1 MEERNLQ
8 APPIEG
14 DENDN
19 QLIGTPQNDVINGN
33 GGGDQLIG
41 NGGNDILTGGAGEDN
56 IIGGEGIDTARFD
69 DAPNAVTILEDPDQP
84 GRIIA
89 ARLAINEDGVAIIEE
104 NEISGIEQVVFP
116 ETGGSILVDGI
127 VEVTADEIENAIN
140 EPEDGDGL
148 ANVVNPQ
155 ENQDLTING
164 DENDN
169 VLVGGAGDDT
179 INGLG
184 GNDTLTG
191 GLGNDT
197 LDGGAD
203 NDTAS
208 FNDLDVGVTAD
219 LANGSSTRVTGFQLV
234 TSNAPLASLTTGQSP
249 SELFDEAAAGNL
261 YFNIHTNDF
270 PGGEIRGQL
279 TVEDSVPSDGF
290 PRVLTLSAT
299 LDSAQEPNDASDS
312 EATGTAQVIIIDDGN
327 SITYNSFLDVTGI
340 SQTDLLPVA
349 GVSSIHIHNAPA
361 GVNGPVIV
369 DPIQDAGGNV
379 FGESPDAPDGN
390 VIQFEVD
397 QDTLI
402 NIENLEG
409 SDDDDLLQG
418 DENDNVLNGLG
429 GNDTLVGGLGED
441 QLNGGEGI
449 DTAVF
454 NDIDVPV
461 SVTLGGD
468 FVPQGVRETG
478 FSVEVDDQ
486 PLASLTTEQSPEELV
501 EEAVAGNLYYNI
513 HTTDF
518 PGGEIRGQLLVESD
532 ETEEGVRTI
541 TLNAQLDA
549 AQEPNGASDS
559 EATGVGTVVIR
570 VEDDVVTYSSD
581 LSVEGIAST
590 ELLPVAGVSAIHL
603 HNAPAGINGPVITD
617 IVQDAGGDVNGELED
632 GGDVFFEVIERD
644 NLDSIENVEGSN
656 DDDLILG
663 DENDNVLNG
672 NDGDDTI
679 RGLAGNDVLNGG
691 AGNDILEG
699 GADNDTLV
707 GGLGNDQLDGGE
719 GIDTVDFRDIDVA
732 VNAALIEGGGI
743 ALRTPGFSVDFDDQ
757 PLESLTTEQSPE
769 ELVAEAVA
777 GNLYYNIHTNDFPGG
792 EIRGQLLVT
801 SDVTEGG
808 IRTITLNAQLD
819 AAQEPDGAS
828 DSEATGNGTVVI
840 VVDGDSVTYSS
851 DLSVSGISPMDLLP
865 VAGVSSIHLHNAP
878 AGINGPVITDIF
890 QDAGGNTIGFVV
902 GGNGTV
908 FDTVDELDT
917 LTNIENIEGS
927 NDPDTLIGSDVANVI
942 NGNDGDDNITGLG
955 GNDTLNGGEGND
967 AISGGAGADTLIGG
981 EGDDVLAGGGGVD
994 IIDGG
999 EGIDTNN
1006 FADINLGAADPS
1018 IAGVTVVVNADG
1030 TGTASYNGGGGN
1042 GPLIEEEFTGI
1053 ENIIGSFNDDDIR
1066 AQGAAPNEIN
1076 GLGGDDL
1083 IVGGGGADILR
1094 GGDDNDILRGGGGV
1108 DTIDGG
1114 EGIDTNDF
1122 SDINL
1127 GAADPSIAGVTVVVN
1142 ADGSGTASYNGGGGN
1157 GPLIEEEF
1165 TGIEN
1170 VTGSNNNDDI
1180 RALGAA
1186 PNEINGLDGD
1196 DFIAGG
1202 GGVDVLD
1209 GGEGNDTNSFINIGA
1224 EVIAD
1229 LGSGSASYA
1238 PNENVTVFE
1247 NFQGF
1252 ENLDGSD
1259 NDDQLFGDGGAN
1271 TLTGN
1276 DGDDLLVGRGGNDV
1290 LEGGEGNDVLQG
1302 GGGNDIT
1309 DGGEGIDT
1317 ADFQDIGSAV
1327 TANLGEGTATYAA
1340 PNGNEV
1346 ADTLISIENLTGSE
1360 NDDNLT
1366 GDEGDNLLAGGAGND
1381 TIEGGAGNDVI
1392 RGDAIGDGE
1401 AITVTVTNTLGE
1413 GGTFL
1418 TPVWFGFHDGENFD
1432 LWTDGEAAS
1441 GGLERIAEDGSIEG
1455 IAAEF
1460 NQEVGDGGVDATII
1474 GGIGAPGPIDPG
1486 ESASFTINVNADDVG
1501 RGYFTWATMVIPSND
1516 AFLASPDNPLTDAL
1530 FDEDGNFAGPL
1541 VIERFGSDV
1550 LDAGTEVN
1558 TEEGAAFLN
1567 QTARD
1572 QGTAE
1577 NGVVRQHEGF
1587 NGSEGN
1593 PDGTPVNVLGGTTA
1607 AGTIVDPIEGD
1618 FTRNEG
1624 GEQLL
1629 RIVVDIAEGGDDI
1642 LSGGAGE
1649 DFIDGGRGNDVLDG
1663 GTDNDRLEGGSGR
1676 DTFVFR
1682 RGTGSDIVAD
1692 FTAGIEEGELLDVS
1706 DFGVTSLEQL
1716 NIEQDGENT
1725 VIDLG
1730 NGDLITLEGVA
1741 PNELVAENFVFGEEQ
1756 PEVVLEVTNGDDDV
1770 VGGEAAEN
1778 IDTGNGDDIVEAGGG
1793 DDTVDGG
1800 NGDDDLFGEAGNDQL
1815 TGGNGDDNIE
1825 GGLGNDVLI
1834 GGNGEDLLD
1843 GGEGGD
1849 TITGG
1854 RGDDI
1859 LNGGI
1864 GNDTL
1869 EGGRGDDELN
1879 GGAGNDFICAGL
1891 GDDIINGG
1899 EGNDRLE
1906 GNRGADTFVFAAN
1919 AGDDVI
1925 TDFEAFGD
1933 DQLDLSA
1940 AALGFDSF
1948 ADVSGAIS
1956 QQGDDVVID
1965 LGADGSITLLGIQAA
1980 DLTDENVLF

>member
-1 MEERNLQ
+1 MRKRNFE

-14 DENDN
+14 DENGN
-19 QLIGTPQNDVINGN
+19 QLIGTPQNDIINGN
-33 GGGDQLIG
+33 DGGDQLIG
-41 NGGNDILTGGAGEDN
+41 NGGNDIRTGGAGEDN
-56 IIGGEGIDTARFD
+56 IIGGEGTETARFD
-69 DAPNAVTILEDPDQP
+69 DAHNAVTILEDPDQP

-104 NEISGIEQVVFP
+104 DEISGIEQVVFP
-116 ETGGSILVDGI
+116 ESGGSILVDGI
-127 VEVTADEIENAIN
+127 VEVSADETENEIN
-140 EPEDGDGL
+140 EPEDADVL
-148 ANVVNPQ
+148 DKAANPQ
-155 ENQDLTING
+155 EIQDLTING

-191 GLGNDT
+191 GLGND
-197 LDGGAD
+197 
-203 NDTAS
+203 
-208 FNDLDVGVTAD
+208 
-219 LANGSSTRVTGFQLV
+219 
-234 TSNAPLASLTTGQSP
+234 
-249 SELFDEAAAGNL
+249 E
-261 YFNIHTNDF
+261 
-270 PGGEIRGQL
+270 
-279 TVEDSVPSDGF
+279 
-290 PRVLTLSAT
+290 
-299 LDSAQEPNDASDS
+299 
-312 EATGTAQVIIIDDGN
+312 
-327 SITYNSFLDVTGI
+327 
-340 SQTDLLPVA
+340 
-349 GVSSIHIHNAPA
+349 
-361 GVNGPVIV
+361 
-369 DPIQDAGGNV
+369 
-379 FGESPDAPDGN
+379 
-390 VIQFEVD
+390 
-397 QDTLI
+397 
-402 NIENLEG
+402 
-409 SDDDDLLQG
+409 
-418 DENDNVLNGLG
+418 
-429 GNDTLVGGLGED
+429 
-441 QLNGGEGI
+441 LNGGEGT
-449 DTAVF
+449 DTAIF

-461 SVTLGGD
+461 AVTLSDG
-468 FVPQGVRETG
+468 FVRQAIRETG
-478 FSVEVDDQ
+478 FSVEVNDQ
-486 PLASLTTEQSPEELV
+486 PLASLTTEQTPEELV
-501 EEAVAGNLYYNI
+501 AEAVAGNLYYNI

-518 PGGEIRGQLLVESD
+518 PGGEIRGQLLVQSD
-532 ETEEGVRTI
+532 ETAEGVRTI
-541 TLNAQLDA
+541 TLSAALDA
-549 AQEPNGASDS
+549 DQEPNDASDS

-581 LSVEGIAST
+581 LSVEGIVST

-617 IVQDAGGDVNGELED
+617 IVQDAGGDVNGDVESGGVVFFQVIDTDELE
-632 GGDVFFEVIERD
+632 
-644 NLDSIENVEGSN
+644 SIENVEGSN

-663 DENDNVLNG
+663 NDGDNVLNG

-679 RGLAGNDVLNGG
+679 RGQAGNDVLNGG
-691 AGNDILEG
+691 A
-699 GADNDTLV
+699 DNDTLI

-719 GIDTVDFRDIDVA
+719 GIDTVDFRDIDVG
-732 VNAALIEGGGI
+732 VNVALIEGVEI
-743 ALRTPGFSVDFDDQ
+743 AQRVAGFSVDVVDQ
-757 PLESLTTEQSPE
+757 PLESLTTEQSSVD
-769 ELVAEAVA
+769 LVAEAEA

-792 EIRGQLLVT
+792 EIRGQLLVA

-819 AAQEPDGAS
+819 AAQEPNGAS
-828 DSEATGNGTVVI
+828 DSVATGEGTVVI
-840 VVDGDSVTYSS
+840 VVDGETVTYSS
-851 DLSVSGISPMDLLP
+851 ELSVTGITPEELLP
-865 VAGVSSIHLHNAP
+865 VAGVSAIHLHNAP
-878 AGINGPVITDIF
+878 AGINGPVITDIV
-890 QDAGGNTIGFVV
+890 QDAGGDINGVEP
-902 GGNGTV
+902 GGLGNV
-908 FDTVDELDT
+908 FDSVLEVDT
-917 LTNIENIEGS
+917 LNNIENIEGS
-927 NDPDTLIGSDVANVI
+927 DDADILLGNDEANVI
-942 NGNDGDDNITGLG
+942 NGNDGNDDLTGLG

-967 AISGGAGADTLIGG
+967 NLS
-981 EGDDVLAGGGGVD
+981 GGGGVD

-999 EGIDTNN
+999 EGIDTNS
-1006 FADINLGAADPS
+1006 FA
-1018 IAGVTVVVNADG
+1018 
-1030 TGTASYNGGGGN
+1030 
-1042 GPLIEEEFTGI
+1042 
-1053 ENIIGSFNDDDIR
+1053 
-1066 AQGAAPNEIN
+1066 
-1076 GLGGDDL
+1076 
-1083 IVGGGGADILR
+1083 
-1094 GGDDNDILRGGGGV
+1094 
-1108 DTIDGG
+1108 
-1114 EGIDTNDF
+1114 
-1122 SDINL
+1122 DINL

-1170 VTGSNNNDDI
+1170 ITGSNNNDDI

-1229 LGSGSASYA
+1229 LGTGSASYA

-1276 DGDDLLVGRGGNDV
+1276 DGDDLLVGRGGDDV

-1327 TANLGEGTATYAA
+1327 TANLADGTATYAA

-1516 AFLASPDNPLTDAL
+1516 AFLASPDDPLTDAL
-1530 FDEDGNFAGPL
+1530 FDEDGNFTGPL

-1663 GTDNDRLEGGSGR
+1663 GADNDRLEGGSGR
-1676 DTFVFR
+1676 DTFLFR

-1692 FTAGIEEGELLDVS
+1692 FAAGVEGGELLDIS
-1706 DFGVTSLEQL
+1706 DFGITGIDQLEL
-1716 NIEQDGENT
+1716 EEDGPNT

-1730 NGDLITLEGVA
+1730 DGDLITLEGVA
-1741 PNELVAENFVFGEEQ
+1741 PNELVAENFVFAEGEPQPE
-1756 PEVVLEVTNGDDDV
+1756 PEVVIEVTNGNDDV
-1770 VGGEAAEN
+1770 VGGDAAEE
-1778 IDTGNGDDIVEAGGG
+1778 IEAGNGSDIVEAGGG
-1793 DDTVDGG
+1793 NDVVEGG
-1800 NGDDDLFGEAGNDQL
+1800 NGDDDLFGEAGNDRL
-1815 TGGNGDDNIE
+1815 FGGNGDDNLD
-1825 GGLGNDVLI
+1825 GGIGSDELDGGNGDDVLI
-1834 GGNGEDLLD
+1834 GGNGGDFLD
-1843 GGEGGD
+1843 
-1849 TITGG
+1849 GG

-1859 LNGGI
+1859 INGGL

-1879 GGAGNDFICAGL
+1879 GGAGEDFICGGL

-1899 EGNDRLE
+1899 LGNDTLE
-1906 GNRGADTFVFAAN
+1906 GNRGADTFVFQAN

-1925 TDFEAFGD
+1925 TDFEAFGV

-1940 AALGFDSF
+1940 AEFGFDSF
-1948 ADVSGAIS
+1948 ADVAGAIS
-1956 QQGDDVVID
+1956 QQGNDVVID